1 MPPKFL
7 ISYQETR
14 FLVTACFHYKITFH
28 REHLWRD
35 RKETGNSEP
44 LRGMGG
50 GGEDFCFSLC
60 ILPVFF
66 LTTWKHLLKN
76 ED

>member
-50 GGEDFCFSLC
+50 RWGGFLLFAVYPSCIFSD
-60 ILPVFF
+60 
-66 LTTWKHLLKN
+66 HLETSVKK
-76 ED
+76 